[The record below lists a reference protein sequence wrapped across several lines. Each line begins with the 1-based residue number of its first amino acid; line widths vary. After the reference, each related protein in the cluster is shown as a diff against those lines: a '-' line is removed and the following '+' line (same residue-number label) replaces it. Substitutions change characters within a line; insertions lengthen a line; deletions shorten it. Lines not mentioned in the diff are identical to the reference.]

1 MSDPQP
7 PGHTRQRDKALARW
21 DDEGGAEPDGPQLTA
36 PPGAGAAPA
45 PPPSP
50 AEWAEMR
57 TRVIALENL
66 VIALLATAS
75 QAQRR
80 LAREMA
86 DYIAPRPGFTNHR
99 LTVHAAHRM
108 TDLIGRAERFD
119 EQGEREI

>member
-1 MSDPQP
+1 MPNPDPSSEP
-7 PGHTRQRDKALARW
+7 MREKAVARW
-21 DDEGGAEPDGPQLTA
+21 DDEGGAEPDGPQRLA
-36 PPGAGAAPA
+36 PDRLSS
-45 PPPSP
+45 PPSSSPTP

-75 QAQRR
+75 EAQRR

-86 DYIAPRPGFTNHR
+86 DYITPRPGFTNHK
-99 LTVHAAHRM
+99 LTRHAAHRM
-108 TDLIGRAERFD
+108 SDLISRAERFE

>member
-1 MSDPQP
+1 MSDPDP
-7 PGHTRQRDKALARW
+7 SGDPSRQKALARW
-21 DDEGGAEPDGPQLTA
+21 DDEGGAERDGPQGLA
-36 PPGAGAAPA
+36 PE
-45 PPPSP
+45 PSP
-50 AEWAEMR
+50 GSAPSPKAAEWAEMR

-75 QAQRR
+75 EAQRR

-86 DYIAPRPGFTNHR
+86 DYITPRPGFTNHR

-119 EQGEREI
+119 DQGEREI